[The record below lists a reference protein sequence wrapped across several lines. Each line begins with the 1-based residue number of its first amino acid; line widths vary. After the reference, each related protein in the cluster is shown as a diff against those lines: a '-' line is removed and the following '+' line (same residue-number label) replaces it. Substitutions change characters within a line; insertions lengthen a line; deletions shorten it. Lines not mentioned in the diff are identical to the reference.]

1 MTPPR
6 VKLRTFLAL
15 ALLTAAFTGI
25 GCERIR
31 DTFSDNGET
40 AAPQPSPHAQ
50 PVQSIH
56 LPFGNPSNANEQDR
70 NNYLIVGRGSVISYN
85 ESLGTA
91 NWVAWRTV
99 KSDLAASIPR
109 PDFRPDPRLPDGFRR
124 IVHSDYSGSGY
135 DRGHLVPS
143 ADRFANP
150 ELNEETFMMT
160 NIVPQE
166 GALNQYPWEKL
177 ESYARGQARRGND
190 VYQIAGVYGDKGKIK
205 GRITIPESC
214 WKVIVILPRGASP
227 DRIDKRV
234 RVIAVDMPNEENIQ
248 NQPWER
254 YRTTIRDIE
263 QKAGINLF
271 PDLPQDLQ
279 DILENR
285 LEIQNR
291 SGLR

>member
-6 VKLRTFLAL
+6 VKLRIFLAL
-15 ALLTAAFTGI
+15 ALLTAAFAGT

-40 AAPQPSPHAQ
+40 AAPQPTPPAQ

-85 ESLGTA
+85 ESRGTA

-143 ADRFANP
+143 ADRFADRD
-150 ELNEETFMMT
+150 LNEETFMMT

-190 VYQIAGVYGDKGKIK
+190 VYQIAGGYGDKGTIK
-205 GRITIPESC
+205 GRVVIPTNC
-214 WKVIVILPRGASP
+214 WKVIVILPRGITPERVDA
-227 DRIDKRV
+227 RV
-234 RVIAVDMPNEENIQ
+234 RVIAVDMPNIEGIEKT
-248 NQPWER
+248 PWER
-254 YRTTIRDIE
+254 YKTTVRDLEI
-263 QKAGINLF
+263 KTGLNIFSA
-271 PDLPQDLQ
+271 LPAELQ
-279 DILENR
+279 ETIENR
-285 LEIQNR
+285 IETANVKR
-291 SGLR
+291 